1 MCGGRAEAVR
11 RCPTVVEAL
20 RSRVTPVVGSCSTGE
35 DGNGETRPKGE
46 GKGGRWPSSLGM
58 ADGGGNGGV

>member
-11 RCPTVVEAL
+11 RCHTVVEAL
-20 RSRVTPVVGSCSTGE
+20 RSRAAPVVGSYSTGE

-46 GKGGRWPSSLGM
+46 GKGGWPSSLSM